1 MIEFDLKKAQMFL
14 HIICSSTL
22 QTNDVKENG
31 LKFSGFDLCPFLKIH
46 AILAS
51 FQEDGKVPAS
61 SDC

>member
-1 MIEFDLKKAQMFL
+1 MFL
-14 HIICSSTL
+14 HIICSSIL

-51 FQEDGKVPAS
+51 FQEDGKVPVS